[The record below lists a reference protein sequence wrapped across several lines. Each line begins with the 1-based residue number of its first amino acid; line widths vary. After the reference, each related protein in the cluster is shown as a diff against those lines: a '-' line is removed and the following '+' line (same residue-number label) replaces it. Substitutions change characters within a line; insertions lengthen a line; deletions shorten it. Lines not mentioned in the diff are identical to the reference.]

1 MTRLAEL
8 NHPDAVMIADYQ
20 SAPTGLGKAAQIL
33 DIGTAAH
40 DVNFSIRDC
49 GMAATG
55 KMQARMVDS
64 GHHRKRLGFFYQA
77 SKNGLK
83 LSSEVVMGHLWR
95 KLKA

>member
-1 MTRLAEL
+1 VTRLAEL

-55 KMQARMVDS
+55 KMQARTVDS
-64 GHHRKRLGFFYQA
+64 GHHRKRLGFF
-77 SKNGLK
+77 
-83 LSSEVVMGHLWR
+83 LSGIEKRSEVVI
-95 KLKA
+95 